1 MENSLK
7 AKKKVSFF
15 NDAVKFS
22 LLSIALGLLVG
33 AIVLVI
39 SGNDPILVYGAM
51 IEGIIGKPKY
61 IAWTIIKATPYIL
74 TGLSI
79 AFAFK
84 TGLFNIGAEGQFI
97 IGALVAT
104 ILGYS
109 LDLPAVIHIPVT
121 MIVAG
126 FAGGLWGAISGFL
139 KAKFGI
145 NEVIASIML
154 NWIAFYLSNFMV
166 SNSFLS
172 IPNSEASVDIKET
185 ASISI
190 NWMKDLVGP
199 ATSVNWGIVISL
211 VLVFVIW
218 FILTKTTLGFEL
230 RAVGHNRDAAEYA
243 GIDVSK
249 SILKS
254 MAIAGLLAGIAGAIQ
269 VMGVTHNITVL
280 AAQEGYGF
288 DGIAV
293 ALIANSNPIGVIFS
307 GLLFGAFKYGGIK
320 MQAVNS
326 PSEVINIVIGSIVY
340 FIALS
345 NGLRILYTK
354 IKAKRAKGG
363 NE

>member
-7 AKKKVSFF
+7 AKKKSFID
-15 NDAVKFS
+15 DAVKFS
-22 LLSIALGLLVG
+22 ILSIFLGLLVG

-39 SGNDPILVYGAM
+39 SGNNPLEAYGAM
-51 IEGIIGKPKY
+51 IKGIIGKPKY

-104 ILGYS
+104 LVGYS
-109 LDLPAVIHIPVT
+109 VQLPAIIHIPLT
-121 MIVAG
+121 MILAG
-126 FAGGLWGAISGFL
+126 LAGGLWGSIAGFL
-139 KAKFGI
+139 KSKFGI
-145 NEVIASIML
+145 NEVIATIML

-166 SNSFLS
+166 SNSFIS
-172 IPNSEASVDIKET
+172 VENSEASVNIQES
-185 ASISI
+185 ASIGI
-190 NWMKDLVGP
+190 DWMKGLVGP
-199 ATSVNWGIVISL
+199 ATSVNWGIIISII
-211 VLVFVIW
+211 LVFVIW
-218 FILTKTTLGFEL
+218 FVLTKTTLGFEL
-230 RAVGHNRDAAEYA
+230 RAVGHNKDAAEYA
-243 GIDVSK
+243 GIDVGK

-320 MQAVNS
+320 MQSVGA
-326 PSEVINIVIGSIVY
+326 PSEVINIVIGSIVF

-345 NGLRILYTK
+345 NGLRMLYLK
-354 IKAKRAKGG
+354 MKEKRTKGG
-363 NE
+363 NA

>member
-1 MENSLK
+1 MSNSIK
-7 AKKKVSFF
+7 AKKKPFLS
-15 NDAVKFS
+15 DAVKFS
-22 LLSIALGLLVG
+22 LLSILLGLLVG
-33 AIVLVI
+33 AIVLAI
-39 SGNDPILVYGAM
+39 SGRNPIVVYGAM

-61 IAWTIIKATPYIL
+61 IAWTLIKATPYIL

-104 ILGYS
+104 LVGVG
-109 LDLPAVIHIPVT
+109 LDLPAIIHIPLT
-121 MIVAG
+121 MICAAI
-126 FAGGLWGAISGFL
+126 AGGVWGSIAGFL
-139 KAKFGI
+139 KSKFGI
-145 NEVIASIML
+145 NEVIVCIML
-154 NWIAFYLSNFMV
+154 NWIAFYFSNFMV
-166 SNSFLS
+166 SNSFIS
-172 IPNSEASVDIKET
+172 VPNSESSVSILDS

-190 NWMKDLVGP
+190 NWLKGLVGP
-199 ATSVNWGIVISL
+199 ATSVNWGLIISL

-218 FILTKTTLGFEL
+218 FVLNKTTLGFEL
-230 RAVGHNRDAAEYA
+230 KAVGHNKDA
-243 GIDVSK
+243 GIDVRK
-249 SILKS
+249 SMLKS
-254 MAIAGLLAGIAGAIQ
+254 MAIAGMLAGIAGAIQ

-320 MQAVNS
+320 MQSVNA

-345 NGLRILYTK
+345 NGLRILYK
-354 IKAKRAKGG
+354 KMKEKKAKGG
-363 NE
+363 AA

>member
-7 AKKKVSFF
+7 SKKKSFID
-15 NDAVKFS
+15 DAVKFS
-22 LLSIALGLLVG
+22 FLSILLGLLVG
-33 AIVLVI
+33 AIVLII
-39 SGNDPILVYGAM
+39 SGNSPIEAYGAM

-104 ILGYS
+104 VVGYS
-109 LDLPAVIHIPVT
+109 INLPAIIHIPLT
-121 MIVAG
+121 IILAG
-126 FAGGLWGAISGFL
+126 LAGGLWGSIAGFL
-139 KAKFGI
+139 KSKFGI
-145 NEVIASIML
+145 NEVIATIML

-166 SNSFLS
+166 SSSFIS
-172 IPNSEASVDIKET
+172 VPNSEASVNIQDS
-185 ASISI
+185 ASIGIDWLKS
-190 NWMKDLVGP
+190 LVGP
-199 ATSVNWGIVISL
+199 ATSVNWGIIISI
-211 VLVFVIW
+211 VLVFAIW

-230 RAVGHNRDAAEYA
+230 RAVGHNKDAAEYA
-243 GIDVSK
+243 GIDVGK

-254 MAIAGLLAGIAGAIQ
+254 MAIAGLLAGVAGAIQ

-320 MQAVNS
+320 MQSVGA
-326 PSEVINIVIGSIVY
+326 PSEVINIVIGSIVF

-345 NGLRILYTK
+345 NGLRMLY
-354 IKAKRAKGG
+354 IKMKQKKTKGG
-363 NE
+363 NV

>member
-1 MENSLK
+1 MENTLK
-7 AKKKVSFF
+7 AKNKKIFLS
-15 NDAVKFS
+15 DAVKFS
-22 LLSIALGLLVG
+22 LLSILLGLLVG

-39 SGNDPILVYGAM
+39 SGNNPIVVYGAM

-97 IGALVAT
+97 MGALVAT
-104 ILGYS
+104 VLGYG
-109 LDLPAVIHIPVT
+109 LDLPAIIHIPVT
-121 MIVAG
+121 MIAAAL
-126 FAGGLWGAISGFL
+126 AGGLWGAIGGFL

-145 NEVIASIML
+145 NEVIVSIML
-154 NWIAFYLSNFMV
+154 NWIAFYFSNFMV
-166 SNSFLS
+166 SNSFIS
-172 IPNSEASVDIKET
+172 IPNSEASASIKES

-190 NWMKDLVGP
+190 TWLKDLVGP
-199 ATSVNWGIVISL
+199 ATSVNWGIIISII
-211 VLVFVIW
+211 LVFIIW
-218 FILTKTTLGFEL
+218 FVLNKTTLGFEL
-230 RAVGHNRDAAEYA
+230 RAVGHNKDAAEYA
-243 GIDVSK
+243 GIDVKK

-254 MAIAGLLAGIAGAIQ
+254 MAIAGMLAGIAGAIQ

-320 MQAVNS
+320 MQSVNS

-354 IKAKRAKGG
+354 FKENKAKGD
-363 NE
+363 NV

>member
-7 AKKKVSFF
+7 TKKKSFID
-15 NDAVKFS
+15 DAVKFS
-22 LLSIALGLLVG
+22 FLSILLGLLVG
-33 AIVLVI
+33 AIVLII
-39 SGNDPILVYGAM
+39 SGNSPIEAYGAM

-104 ILGYS
+104 VVGYS
-109 LDLPAVIHIPVT
+109 INLPAIIHIPLT
-121 MIVAG
+121 IILAG
-126 FAGGLWGAISGFL
+126 LAGGLWGSIAGFL
-139 KAKFGI
+139 KSKFGI
-145 NEVIASIML
+145 NEVIATIML

-166 SNSFLS
+166 SSSFIS
-172 IPNSEASVDIKET
+172 VPNSEASVNIQDS
-185 ASISI
+185 ASIGI
-190 NWMKDLVGP
+190 DWLKGLVGP
-199 ATSVNWGIVISL
+199 ATSVNWGIIVSIVL
-211 VLVFVIW
+211 VLVIW

-230 RAVGHNRDAAEYA
+230 RAVGHNKDAAEYA
-243 GIDVSK
+243 GIDVGK

-254 MAIAGLLAGIAGAIQ
+254 MAIAGLLAGVAGAIQ

-320 MQAVNS
+320 MQSVGA
-326 PSEVINIVIGSIVY
+326 PSEVINIVIGSIVF

-345 NGLRILYTK
+345 NGLRMLY
-354 IKAKRAKGG
+354 IKMKQKKAKGG
-363 NE
+363 NV

>member
-7 AKKKVSFF
+7 TKKKSFID
-15 NDAVKFS
+15 DAVKFS
-22 LLSIALGLLVG
+22 FLSILLGLLVG
-33 AIVLVI
+33 AIVLLI
-39 SGNDPILVYGAM
+39 SGNSPIEAYGAM

-104 ILGYS
+104 LVGYS
-109 LDLPAVIHIPVT
+109 INLPAIVHIPLT
-121 MIVAG
+121 IILAG
-126 FAGGLWGAISGFL
+126 LAGGLWGSIAGFL
-139 KAKFGI
+139 KSKFGI
-145 NEVIASIML
+145 NEVIATIML

-166 SNSFLS
+166 SNSFIS
-172 IPNSEASVDIKET
+172 VPNSEASVNIQDSS
-185 ASISI
+185 SISI
-190 NWMKDLVGP
+190 DWLKSLVGP
-199 ATSVNWGIVISL
+199 ATSVNWGIVISIA
-211 VLVFVIW
+211 LVFVIW

-230 RAVGHNRDAAEYA
+230 RAVGHNKDAAEYA
-243 GIDVSK
+243 GIDVGK

-254 MAIAGLLAGIAGAIQ
+254 MAIAGLLAGVAGAIQ

-320 MQAVNS
+320 MQSVGA
-326 PSEVINIVIGSIVY
+326 PSEVINIVIGSIVF

-345 NGLRILYTK
+345 NGLRMLY
-354 IKAKRAKGG
+354 IKMKQKKAKGG
-363 NE
+363 NA

>member
-7 AKKKVSFF
+7 TKKKSFID
-15 NDAVKFS
+15 DAVKFS
-22 LLSIALGLLVG
+22 FLSILLGLLVG
-33 AIVLVI
+33 AIVLII
-39 SGNDPILVYGAM
+39 SGNSPIEAYGAM

-61 IAWTIIKATPYIL
+61 LAWTIIKATPYIL

-104 ILGYS
+104 VVGYS
-109 LDLPAVIHIPVT
+109 INLPAIIHIPLT
-121 MIVAG
+121 IILAG
-126 FAGGLWGAISGFL
+126 LAGGLWGSIAGFL
-139 KAKFGI
+139 KSKFGI
-145 NEVIASIML
+145 NEVIATIML

-166 SNSFLS
+166 SSSFIS
-172 IPNSEASVDIKET
+172 VPNSEASVNIQDS
-185 ASISI
+185 ASIGI
-190 NWMKDLVGP
+190 DWLKGLVGP
-199 ATSVNWGIVISL
+199 ATSVNWGIIISI
-211 VLVFVIW
+211 VLVFAIW

-230 RAVGHNRDAAEYA
+230 RAVGHNKDAAEYA
-243 GIDVSK
+243 GIDVGK

-254 MAIAGLLAGIAGAIQ
+254 MAIAGLLAGVAGAIQ

-320 MQAVNS
+320 MQSVGA
-326 PSEVINIVIGSIVY
+326 PSEVINIVIGSIVF

-345 NGLRILYTK
+345 NGLRMLY
-354 IKAKRAKGG
+354 IKMKQKKTKGG
-363 NE
+363 NV